1 MASKFQFETRDE
13 RIERMFRDNPGRS
26 IQLCTAVVDGIWD
39 KKRELITSRIPERF
53 AEASITDLG
62 YLEKEVTRAIG
73 EIFKPPSENETVGI
87 ILSGPAGSGKTHTGY
102 AIMRLLAEKN
112 PEMVAYMTTYPQV
125 MQALR
130 QEFAKDAYEELGSMW
145 DKINNNSGMYD
156 GIVFIDDLSVSKQ
169 TDFEVDKLTMFLDRR
184 MNEYMPFILTT
195 NVAPENF
202 KEVFGERLASR
213 FTGYCE
219 IVLFDERD
227 KRLEEEDDS
236 SETS

>member
-1 MASKFQFETRDE
+1 MASKYQFESRDE

-39 KKRELITSRIPERF
+39 KKRELITSKIPERF
-53 AEASITDLG
+53 SQASLDDLG
-62 YLEKEVTRAIG
+62 YLAKDVTQAV
-73 EIFKPPSENETVGI
+73 EAMFKSPTENETVGI

-112 PEMVAYMTTYPQV
+112 PEMVAFMTTYPQV
-125 MQALR
+125 MHALR
-130 QEFAKDAYEELGSMW
+130 QEFSKDAYEELGSMW

-156 GIVFIDDLSVSKQ
+156 GVVFIDDLSVSKQ

-213 FTGYCE
+213 FMGYCE
-219 IVLFDERD
+219 IILFEERD
-227 KRLEEEDDS
+227 KRLDS
-236 SETS
+236 NEIL